1 MRPKHT
7 DKIIAI
13 QRQQHVCRRQ
23 SRNQDGAVFANRE
36 DQNAIQTD
44 HILDQRELLA
54 QQKPLFRGG
63 SGKLRQIT
71 HHLLNHPRA
80 RQQVPLL
87 LFSERKKGT
96 RSTASRV
103 ARRQQDAGIQK
114 KFHFPARK
122 SR

>member
-44 HILDQRELLA
+44 HILDQR
-54 QQKPLFRGG
+54 
-63 SGKLRQIT
+63 
-71 HHLLNHPRA
+71 
-80 RQQVPLL
+80 
-87 LFSERKKGT
+87 
-96 RSTASRV
+96 
-103 ARRQQDAGIQK
+103 
-114 KFHFPARK
+114 
-122 SR
+122 